1 MMTKTK
7 AALAIVAA
15 AMLAAPAVQAQ
26 EKTKITI
33 GTEGAF
39 PPYNLTRPDGTLD
52 GFEIELGNDL
62 CKRMNLECTF
72 VAQNFDGII
81 PALQAGKF
89 DVIMAGMSATD
100 KRREVI
106 DFSIPYGGTG
116 QSFATTK
123 DSDIAK
129 LPLNGEVFSLSSN
142 PEGTKK
148 AVEEIK
154 PVLEGKT
161 IGVQSASIGAR
172 FLEEYL
178 KDTVTIREYKTTEQH
193 DLDLASGRV
202 DAVIASMGYLTTA
215 VKKPGNGE
223 MEIVGPRFVGGFLGA
238 GSSAGFRKSDTALRE
253 KFDTAIEAA
262 KADGTIK
269 TLSEKWFGFDV
280 TPR

>member
-129 LPLNGEVFSLSSN
+129 LPLNGEVFSLSTN
-142 PEGTKK
+142 PDGTQK
-148 AVEEIK
+148 AVDEIK